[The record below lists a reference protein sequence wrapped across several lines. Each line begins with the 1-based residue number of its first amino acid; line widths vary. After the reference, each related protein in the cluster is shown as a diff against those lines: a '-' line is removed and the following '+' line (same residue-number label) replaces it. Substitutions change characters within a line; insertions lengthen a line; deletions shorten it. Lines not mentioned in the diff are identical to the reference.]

1 MKRKGKKQKQEER
14 ILAKQ
19 AKKLAK
25 EQKRQEE
32 QARKLAEREN
42 RLKEEQERQKEQ
54 LARSE
59 REDIFSKKIKDI
71 TNINL
76 DQNPTKIAY
85 HIKHSL
91 THGDI
96 LALCQVIREQNVVLE
111 KLLNQMEKQQNARN
125 EQLNNTEI
133 AKLKEQ
139 LQTEREQRNAEKMQQ
154 DEKIARLESLFEKAS
169 PEAIENL
176 EKSEQRNRK
185 KEAERGGKEFVT
197 EEINNLGGSVTRAS
211 DLVKGEEGKI
221 YINIANNIQQP
232 TKEAPESEY
241 LKKIDENFSN
251 MSKAVSN
258 MAETFGAA
266 LKNLNTPISITV
278 NNVLEGASKVSRSID
293 EHTRDV
299 REVNEVQH
307 EARVEPVKTD
317 IQYAKPVLKRKENP
331 HEYEIRRVMEMRT
344 EGMGLKQ
351 ATKIAKEEVEVK
363 RKNETMPL
371 KEDSQTEKNI
381 EDTQSNSPSKRG
393 KSPGPPPLSRQSFVK
408 REGQRQ
414 ENRNKNLGKM
424 SRY

>member
-1 MKRKGKKQKQEER
+1 
-14 ILAKQ
+14 
-19 AKKLAK
+19 
-25 EQKRQEE
+25 
-32 QARKLAEREN
+32 
-42 RLKEEQERQKEQ
+42 
-54 LARSE
+54 
-59 REDIFSKKIKDI
+59 
-71 TNINL
+71 
-76 DQNPTKIAY
+76 
-85 HIKHSL
+85 
-91 THGDI
+91 
-96 LALCQVIREQNVVLE
+96 
-111 KLLNQMEKQQNARN
+111 MEKQQNARN

-154 DEKIARLESLFEKAS
+154 DEKIAKLNSLFEKIS
-169 PEAIENL
+169 PEAIKNL
-176 EKSEQRNRK
+176 EKLEQRNRK
-185 KEAERGGKEFVT
+185 EEAKRGGKEFIA

-307 EARVEPVKTD
+307 EADRVEPVKTD
-317 IQYAKPVLKRKENP
+317 IQYAKPVL
-331 HEYEIRRVMEMRT
+331 
-344 EGMGLKQ
+344 
-351 ATKIAKEEVEVK
+351 K

-393 KSPGPPPLSRQSFVK
+393 KPPGPPPLSRQSFVE

-424 SRY
+424 SKY